1 MSRKSYSQLDLIER
15 HRVNLWWRMRER
27 LQQHIEA
34 LNKKLDAYDLSDM
47 PAAEAGSG
55 DLSELDKVLDRM
67 QRPE

>member
-47 PAAEAGSG
+47 PAAESG
-55 DLSELDKVLDRM
+55 GGDMSELDKVLDRM